1 MNVETFKYDNR
12 IVRAFAIAT
21 VVWGIVGMSA
31 GLLAAIQLF
40 WPEANLSL
48 QYVTFGRLRPLHTNA
63 VIFAFVGNGMF
74 TGIYYSLQRL
84 CKARMFSDKLSWL
97 NFWGWNAIIVAAA
110 ITLPL
115 GLTSSKEYAELEWP
129 IDIAIAVVWVAFT
142 VNLIG
147 TILKRREKHLYV
159 AIWFY
164 IATALTVALLHVV
177 NSLAIPAGA
186 FKSYSIYAGVQD
198 ALVQWWYG
206 HNAVAFFLT
215 TPYLGLMYYFL
226 PKAANRPVFS
236 YRLSIIHFWA
246 LIFIYIWAGPHHLL
260 YTALPD
266 WAQSLGMV
274 FSLMLIAPSWGGML
288 NGLLTLRGAWDKVRQ
303 DPMLKFMV
311 VAVTAYGMATLEGPM
326 LAIKSV
332 NSLSHYTDWT
342 IAHVHTGAL
351 GWNGFLTFSM
361 LYWLFPRLYNTKLW
375 SVKLAN
381 WHFWIGL
388 LGMMFYVV
396 PMYAS
401 GITQGLMWKQ
411 FNADGFMQYPNFLE
425 TVLQL
430 IPMYRLRAI
439 GGSLYIIGV
448 FMMAFNLWKT
458 AKSGEFAPDTE
469 VQAPPLS
476 AQPKHKEKG
485 PWGHRALEAKPV
497 LLSALAFV
505 AVVIGGLIEIV
516 PMYLIKQNVPT
527 IASVKPYT
535 PLEVLGRDI
544 YIREGC
550 VGCHSQMVRPF
561 RSETERYGEYSKA
574 GEYVFDHPFLWGSK
588 RTGPDLHR
596 VGGKYP
602 DAWHYNHMED
612 PGSTSPGSIM
622 PKYPWLLS
630 QKLDTSP
637 LPARI
642 AALRKVGVTYPEGYE
657 SKALDELKLQASK
670 VVTNLQ
676 VGSIKADSDK
686 EIIALIA
693 YLQRL
698 GADIKAAASAPAPAP
713 APAQK
718 TAQVTTPNPVIN

>member
-1 MNVETFKYDNR
+1 
-12 IVRAFAIAT
+12 
-21 VVWGIVGMSA
+21 
-31 GLLAAIQLF
+31 
-40 WPEANLSL
+40 
-48 QYVTFGRLRPLHTNA
+48 
-63 VIFAFVGNGMF
+63 
-74 TGIYYSLQRL
+74 
-84 CKARMFSDKLSWL
+84 
-97 NFWGWNAIIVAAA
+97 
-110 ITLPL
+110 
-115 GLTSSKEYAELEWP
+115 
-129 IDIAIAVVWVAFT
+129 
-142 VNLIG
+142 
-147 TILKRREKHLYV
+147 
-159 AIWFY
+159 
-164 IATALTVALLHVV
+164 
-177 NSLAIPAGA
+177 
-186 FKSYSIYAGVQD
+186 
-198 ALVQWWYG
+198 
-206 HNAVAFFLT
+206 
-215 TPYLGLMYYFL
+215 
-226 PKAANRPVFS
+226 
-236 YRLSIIHFWA
+236 
-246 LIFIYIWAGPHHLL
+246 
-260 YTALPD
+260 
-266 WAQSLGMV
+266 
-274 FSLMLIAPSWGGML
+274 
-288 NGLLTLRGAWDKVRQ
+288 
-303 DPMLKFMV
+303 
-311 VAVTAYGMATLEGPM
+311 
-326 LAIKSV
+326 
-332 NSLSHYTDWT
+332 
-342 IAHVHTGAL
+342 
-351 GWNGFLTFSM
+351 
-361 LYWLFPRLYNTKLW
+361 
-375 SVKLAN
+375 
-381 WHFWIGL
+381 
-388 LGMMFYVV
+388 
-396 PMYAS
+396 
-401 GITQGLMWKQ
+401 
-411 FNADGFMQYPNFLE
+411 
-425 TVLQL
+425 
-430 IPMYRLRAI
+430 
-439 GGSLYIIGV
+439 
-448 FMMAFNLWKT
+448 MAFNLWKT
-458 AKSGEFAPDTE
+458 AKSGQFAPDTE